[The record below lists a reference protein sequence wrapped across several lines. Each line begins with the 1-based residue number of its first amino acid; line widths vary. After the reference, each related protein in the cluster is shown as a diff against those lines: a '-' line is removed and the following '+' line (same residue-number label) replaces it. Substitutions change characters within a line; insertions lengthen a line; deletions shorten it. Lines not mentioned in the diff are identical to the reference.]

1 MNEPFSSRL
10 NQQFKIR
17 FGIGFLLAGLLLY
30 ILGIN
35 PAIFRLDRSPF
46 LGFLQISVFLFGLG
60 LICLGGFVALNA
72 LWNGSPKS
80 IAADIGLRLVST
92 GYVFAFASAVADIF
106 GYGAQT
112 YPSIPYFGVWQTAGV
127 IIGEILIIIG
137 FILMIPRP
145 GHKVEEV
152 TR

>member
-1 MNEPFSSRL
+1 MNEPISSRIS
-10 NQQFKIR
+10 QQLKIR
-17 FGIGFLLAGLLLY
+17 FGIGFILAGLLLY

-35 PAIFRLDRSPF
+35 PAIFGLDRSPF
-46 LGFLQISVFLFGLG
+46 LGFLQISVFLVGLG
-60 LICLGGFVALNA
+60 MICLGGFIALNA
-72 LWNGSPKS
+72 LWNGTPKS

-112 YPSIPYFGVWQTAGV
+112 YPTIPYFGIWQTAGV

-137 FILMIPRP
+137 FILLIPRP
-145 GHKVEEV
+145 GRKVEEAPG
-152 TR
+152 